1 MRRDKLW
8 VEVGGQPVIAW
19 TLQGLATADV
29 GDHLTVVAPE
39 SRWEAV
45 QRIAAVAARWEIA
58 VCEGGDR
65 RQDSVRAGL
74 EVTPDC
80 EMVVVHDAARPGL
93 TAQLLRDV
101 VEAAR
106 RCGAATAAVPIVDS
120 VKRVDDEGMVVET
133 VPRAGLWAVQT
144 PQAFAAGTLREAH
157 RRAVTDGVAA
167 DDDAALVE
175 RLGQRVQ
182 VVEGDRRN
190 LKVTYDEDLAA
201 FEAGLARR

>member
-19 TLQGLATADV
+19 TLQALAAADV
-29 GDHLTVVAPE
+29 AGHLTVLAAE
-39 SRWEAV
+39 SRWDAV
-45 QRIAAVAARWEIA
+45 RRLASVAGRWEVA

-74 EVTPDC
+74 EVTPEC
-80 EMVVVHDAARPGL
+80 ETVVVHDAARPGV
-93 TAQLLRDV
+93 TVSLLRDV
-101 VEAAR
+101 VDAAR
-106 RCGAATAAVPIVDS
+106 RCGAATAAVPLVDS
-120 VKRVDDEGMVVET
+120 VKRVDDEGTVVET

-144 PQAFAAGTLREAH
+144 PQAFASATLREAH
-157 RRAVTDGVAA
+157 RRAVADGVVA

-190 LKVTYDEDLAA
+190 LKITYDEDLAA
-201 FEAGLARR
+201 FEAGMERR